1 MSLVRVTP
9 PELVVS
15 VAEAKANL
23 RVDHDED
30 DALIEGLIRAAMAFA
45 QRYLSYPVGAQTF
58 DLVLDAFPSSEIGIP
73 YPLASVDSVSY
84 VDADGVTQIVT
95 ADNYVA
101 DPSGWI
107 VPAVDWPSS
116 MSVINAVTVRF
127 TTSEAVPDDV
137 RQAILLLVGHYY
149 EHREAAG
156 DDVKAIPLGVEMLLG
171 LNRRMFV

>member
-9 PELVVS
+9 PDLVVS

-23 RVDHDED
+23 RIDHDED

-45 QRYLSYPVGAQTF
+45 QRYLSYPVGEQTF
-58 DLVLDAFPSSEIGIP
+58 DLTLDAFPSSEIEIP
-73 YPLASVDSVSY
+73 YPFASVDSVSY
-84 VDADGVTQIVT
+84 TDEDGATQTVT
-95 ADNYVA
+95 ADNYSA
-101 DPSGWI
+101 DTSGWV
-107 VPAVDWPSS
+107 VPTVDWPST

-127 TTSEAVPDDV
+127 TTSAVVSDDV

-156 DDVKAIPLGVEMLLG
+156 GDLKTLPLGVEMLLG